1 MLCIALSGCGRK
13 TGNANVEA
21 GMEAI
26 AALDYQR
33 AMESFEAAR
42 ENGEDERLIARGMG
56 IASMGMTDYGSAA
69 AYLEECLSYS
79 DGMIKEIDYD
89 VNFYLAAAHCK
100 NGDYVQAE
108 EIYTAILTLKTQE
121 PNASFLRGNARLEL
135 GRLEQ
140 ALEDFECVIAMLP
153 EDYDRLIDI
162 YEVLAAHGYNEKG
175 EEYLRTA
182 LQERAEKM
190 SSYDRGR
197 IYYYLGEYQQ
207 ACLNLEDAKK
217 ADTADVYLY
226 LGKSYE
232 ATEDYNYAIR
242 NVYEAYLSGHEGD
255 ARLYNQLGL
264 CCMHQKDYSAA
275 LTAFQKA
282 MNIPDN
288 GMMQT
293 LQFNEAVAY
302 EFLGEYTKAA
312 ALINS
317 YLQTYPDD
325 ETAVREFGFLST
337 R

>member
-1 MLCIALSGCGRK
+1 MLGMALSGCGGK
-13 TGNANVEA
+13 AGDENVAA
-21 GMEAI
+21 GMEAV

-33 AMESFEAAR
+33 AMENFAAAR

-56 IASMGMTDYGSAA
+56 IACMGMTDYVSAA

-89 VNFYLAAAHCK
+89 VNYYLAAAHCK
-100 NGDYVQAE
+100 NGDFVQAE
-108 EIYTAILTLKTQE
+108 EIYTAILALKEQE
-121 PNASFLRGNARLEL
+121 QDACFLRGNARLEL
-135 GRLEQ
+135 GKTEQ
-140 ALEDFECVIAMLP
+140 ALEDFDRVIAMLP

-162 YEVLAAHGYNEKG
+162 YEVLAAHGCREKG
-175 EEYLRTA
+175 EEYLRAA
-182 LQERAEKM
+182 LTERVEKM

-232 ATEDYNYAIR
+232 ATGDYNYAIQ
-242 NVYEAYLSGHEGD
+242 NVYNAYLNGHEGD

-264 CCMHQKDYSAA
+264 CYMHQEDYASA

-288 GMMQT
+288 EMMQT
-293 LQFNEAVAY
+293 LQFNEAVVY
-302 EFLGEYTKAA
+302 EFLGEYAKAA
-312 ALINS
+312 ALLNS

-325 ETAVREFGFLST
+325 ETAARELGFLST

>member
-1 MLCIALSGCGRK
+1 MLGMALSGCGGK
-13 TGNANVEA
+13 TGDENVAA
-21 GMEAI
+21 GMEAV

-33 AMESFEAAR
+33 AMESFAAAR

-56 IASMGMTDYGSAA
+56 IACMGMTDYVSAA

-79 DGMIKEIDYD
+79 DGMIRDMDYD
-89 VNFYLAAAHCK
+89 VNYYLAAAYCK
-100 NGDYVQAE
+100 NGDFARAE
-108 EIYTAILTLKTQE
+108 EIYTAILNLKAQE
-121 PNASFLRGNARLEL
+121 QDACFLRGNARLEL

-140 ALEDFECVIAMLP
+140 ALNDFERVIAMLP
-153 EDYDRLIDI
+153 DDYDRLIDI
-162 YEVLAAHGYNEKG
+162 YEVLAVHGCREKG
-175 EEYLRTA
+175 EAYLRTA
-182 LQERAEKM
+182 LNERVEKM

-232 ATEDYNYAIR
+232 ATGDYNYAIQ
-242 NVYEAYLSGHEGD
+242 NVYQAYLNGHEGD

-264 CCMHQKDYSAA
+264 CYMYQKDYASA
-275 LTAFQKA
+275 LEVFQKA

-288 GMMQT
+288 EMMQT

-302 EFLGEYTKAA
+302 EFLGEYAKAA
-312 ALINS
+312 ALLNS

-325 ETAVREFGFLST
+325 ETAARELGFLST